1 MHGSELDH
9 YKEREKELMAKED
22 VKVDIKEEVKKAM
35 KEIQCI
41 PDITGLS
48 YEDLCIHPNLYLSEV
63 FKIPKFDTFGGV
75 GNPMA
80 YLRSYCDPLVGV
92 VRDEALLM
100 RIFSRSLC
108 GEALNG
114 LPRMKPYNGPA
125 GMHWPKIFSI
135 D

>member
-48 YEDLCIHPNLYLSEV
+48 YEDLCIHPN
-63 FKIPKFDTFGGV
+63 FDLQKG
-75 GNPMA
+75 
-80 YLRSYCDPLVGV
+80 
-92 VRDEALLM
+92 
-100 RIFSRSLC
+100 SRFQSLTPF
-108 GEALNG
+108 EEWATV
-114 LPRMKPYNGPA
+114 
-125 GMHWPKIFSI
+125 
-135 D
+135 